1 MSFKVSS
8 QEPCASCVYTYS
20 SVLVC
25 VLYTKSF
32 HGSQDGGEALKG
44 VAIDHRFKLL
54 YIISGEPIFVDN
66 PDANTRHRKA
76 IIDTP

>member
-1 MSFKVSS
+1 M
-8 QEPCASCVYTYS
+8 CIYTYI

-32 HGSQDGGEALKG
+32 HGSQDGGKALKG

-54 YIISGEPIFVDN
+54 YIISREPIFMDN
-66 PDANTRHRKA
+66 PDAKEK
-76 IIDTP
+76 PL